1 MSDYARFKEINKL
14 LASGHPELAREELRG
29 LQAHVIALH
38 DEVSRLH
45 ARIGNFEELLSIP
58 RAVTQENG
66 LVWINTGPLLSALPR
81 SGGKS
86 HPPYAQ
92 PELLGMPL
100 LRSGNSTPPHPIRMR
115 QSAHHPLLAGKNE
128 LKKFLLT
135 AQIPGGRHF
144 HLKSPTPGIL
154 SSEQT

>member
-66 LVWINTGPLLSALPR
+66 LVWINTKNGRQGPFCP
-81 SGGKS
+81 
-86 HPPYAQ
+86 H
-92 PELLGMPL
+92 
-100 LRSGNSTPPHPIRMR
+100 STPPHQDAAKRASSPSRRKKRTEKISSDSTNPRR
-115 QSAHHPLLAGKNE
+115 Q
-128 LKKFLLT
+128 T
-135 AQIPGGRHF
+135 
-144 HLKSPTPGIL
+144 L
-154 SSEQT
+154 SSEKSDPGDSFF

>member
-14 LASGHPELAREELRG
+14 LASGHPELAREGLRG

-66 LVWINTGPLLSALPR
+66 LVWINTKNGRQGPFCPHCHEAEGSLIRLTHSLNCWVCPCCA
-81 SGGKS
+81 
-86 HPPYAQ
+86 A
-92 PELLGMPL
+92 EIPL
-100 LRSGNSTPPHPIRMR
+100 H
-115 QSAHHPLLAGKNE
+115 
-128 LKKFLLT
+128 
-135 AQIPGGRHF
+135 
-144 HLKSPTPGIL
+144 PTPSGCGKARIIPF
-154 SSEQT
+154 SPEKTN

>member
-58 RAVTQENG
+58 RAVTQETDLSG
-66 LVWINTGPLLSALPR
+66 LTQKTDVRAPSVRTATKRREVSSALR
-81 SGGKS
+81 
-86 HPPYAQ
+86 
-92 PELLGMPL
+92 
-100 LRSGNSTPPHPIRMR
+100 
-115 QSAHHPLLAGKNE
+115 
-128 LKKFLLT
+128 T
-135 AQIPGGRHF
+135 A
-144 HLKSPTPGIL
+144 
-154 SSEQT
+154 